1 MTEFNKNRRAFFKL
15 TYHLVVTTQNR
26 TPYINDQVKTRL
38 EEIVND
44 LFSKRDCSIKLINT
58 ECDYIHIK
66 FEAPPHLNL
75 TTIINNFKSVSSRY
89 IRKEF
94 KDLLSTYPN
103 TTSFWNPHY
112 MIITSGD
119 TVAEAITH
127 YTLLETPNES
137 KSTPQ

>member
-1 MTEFNKNRRAFFKL
+1 M
-15 TYHLVVTTQNR
+15 
-26 TPYINDQVKTRL
+26 
-38 EEIVND
+38 
-44 LFSKRDCSIKLINT
+44 FSKWDCSIELINT

-66 FEAPPHLNL
+66 FEAQPHLNL

-103 TTSFWNPHY
+103 TTSFWSPHY

-119 TVAEAITH
+119 TVAEAITY

-137 KSTPQ
+137 KSIPQ